1 MLNTSLLYTSLLNAS
16 LLNTIARCRIIAV
29 PALQDAGDWMTAFR
43 SAIDIFEGRA
53 VALTGLPCRD
63 DELSN
68 ELSALLTSYAE
79 QVFSYLTSAES
90 HADERE
96 VRQEFERVGR
106 TAIEFCVRVR
116 KQELLFGTVLPQFQ
130 AHKQTGKGCC
140 THSSSIASRMWTSRG
155 GEME

>member
-90 HADERE
+90 HAGGPNGD
-96 VRQEFERVGR
+96 RVLRPSSEAGAAVWHCAA
-106 TAIEFCVRVR
+106 TIP
-116 KQELLFGTVLPQFQ
+116 GPQ
-130 AHKQTGKGCC
+130 ANG
-140 THSSSIASRMWTSRG
+140 
-155 GEME
+155 